1 MINLEEIRAVAARV
15 ALSNTV
21 VEKDYALGWL
31 LWGINRHPI
40 TSRDWVFKGGTC
52 LKKCYFETYRFSEDL
67 DFSYR
72 GKDEPTVESLVQI
85 MNEVSDL
92 VLNETGLEF
101 PKASIQFEIFQ
112 NQRGSASIQGG
123 IKYRGPVRPQV
134 GVQQMPRIK
143 IDLTLDEPIVLP
155 PVLKSVD
162 HPYSDKP
169 NVGISILSYS
179 YEEVFAEKVRALA
192 QRLRPRDLYDVVHLH
207 RRLDLNPDREKVYS
221 TLISKC
227 RLRGVSVP
235 TMHSLETHENRAFLE
250 SEWETQLSHQI
261 PILPNFQSF
270 LSELPGV
277 LAWLLGEKNEHL
289 ETVSIPIEGEEAEVQ
304 VLEVAALVNSR
315 HANSFIDRI
324 RFAASNRL
332 LVRLGYNGSKRDIEP
347 YSLARSSEG
356 HLLLRAIRH
365 QDGQP
370 RSYRFDRIENV
381 QVLEQSF
388 TPRFAIEITSAG
400 RLPVHQLTR

>member
-1 MINLEEIRAVAARV
+1 M
-15 ALSNTV
+15 
-21 VEKDYALGWL
+21 
-31 LWGINRHPI
+31 
-40 TSRDWVFKGGTC
+40 
-52 LKKCYFETYRFSEDL
+52 
-67 DFSYR
+67 
-72 GKDEPTVESLVQI
+72 
-85 MNEVSDL
+85 
-92 VLNETGLEF
+92 
-101 PKASIQFEIFQ
+101 
-112 NQRGSASIQGG
+112 
-123 IKYRGPVRPQV
+123 
-134 GVQQMPRIK
+134 
-143 IDLTLDEPIVLP
+143 
-155 PVLKSVD
+155 
-162 HPYSDKP
+162 
-169 NVGISILSYS
+169 
-179 YEEVFAEKVRALA
+179 
-192 QRLRPRDLYDVVHLH
+192 
-207 RRLDLNPDREKVYS
+207 
-221 TLISKC
+221 
-227 RLRGVSVP
+227 
-235 TMHSLETHENRAFLE
+235 
-250 SEWETQLSHQI
+250 
-261 PILPNFQSF
+261 
-270 LSELPGV
+270 